1 MCERDGMYTC
11 WELCVRVC
19 TELWMPR
26 ASLLGYGG
34 RPAAA
39 PGWRVL
45 ESIPAPRRPTGRR
58 KASRTSP
65 TQKHLD
71 RLCPRPPPS
80 FQLTQGPLRAPPP
93 GHQPKAPRQGPQ
105 VSRPLSPGIEGL
117 VVWPGVPPGCETG
130 RGFTQSPTLQRQ
142 GLSVQKISGS
152 HVSCRTPMLPAA
164 ASPKGPGPPG
174 LWPPSL
180 RPVSEGRARNCEI
193 NPDSEGLG
201 RACGLGD
208 KPSGRP
214 VPWPRGVCGWEI
226 IMLPGAATVAGA
238 A

>member
-26 ASLLGYGG
+26 ASLLGFGG

-65 TQKHLD
+65 TQKHFD
-71 RLCPRPPPS
+71 RLCPRHPLS

-180 RPVSEGRARNCEI
+180 RPVSEGR
-193 NPDSEGLG
+193 
-201 RACGLGD
+201 
-208 KPSGRP
+208 
-214 VPWPRGVCGWEI
+214 V
-226 IMLPGAATVAGA
+226 
-238 A
+238 